1 MRKSFVLNVS
11 FAIELQVVFNLKVE
25 SVILV
30 VVALCIFMSFY
41 FTYLSFQTADDT
53 FKKQFVILAASS
65 LITCVV
71 VFACMTIYIGIK
83 KTIARFRDQLSDFEE
98 QTDSEDA

>member
-1 MRKSFVLNVS
+1 VS
-11 FAIELQVVFNLKVE
+11 DLKVE
-25 SVILV
+25 SVILA

-41 FTYLSFQTADDT
+41 FTYLSFQTADDM
-53 FKKQFVILAASS
+53 FKKQFMILAASS

-83 KTIARFRDQLSDFEE
+83 KTIARFRGQLN
-98 QTDSEDA
+98 DSEEHMDSENA